1 MRLKI
6 PIFKMYIFTT
16 TNSMDIAK
24 LEFYLKKKLAGTDY
38 SELRKEMRADGM
50 SQEAIDQMI
59 PEIDAA
65 VLEITLAKQGKT
77 IQAKTFVG
85 WGIIIFSA
93 LALVTLMLLGLRGGL
108 IIIALLGTMLSGAV
122 MISQQRNTRTRK
134 FDKFK
139 R

>member
-1 MRLKI
+1 
-6 PIFKMYIFTT
+6 
-16 TNSMDIAK
+16 MDIAK

-85 WGIIIFSA
+85 WGIIIFST
-93 LALVTLMLLGLRGGL
+93 LALVTLMLMGLRGGL

-122 MISQQRNTRTRK
+122 MISQQRNSRPGK
-134 FDKFK
+134 FGKFK